1 MNAATFVDRPVLAN
15 VSALI
20 VSLIGLVAVLFLPV
34 TQYPPITPPTVQVT
48 ARFPGA
54 DARTVVET
62 VALPIEQQVNG
73 VENMLYM
80 QSTAANDGSY
90 TLVVTF
96 AVGTDLDQAQVQ
108 VQNRLSAALAILPQ
122 AVQAQGVT
130 SRKKSTA
137 ILQIVTLTSPDRSR
151 DGLFLSNYAAISLK
165 DALARIPGVADASVF
180 GVGQYGMRVW
190 LDADAMRARGLMP
203 GDVLT
208 AIQQQSQAVAAG
220 QVGAPPA
227 PTTQAFQVT
236 LDLRGRFAD
245 AAEFE
250 AIAVKTEPGGGITR
264 IRDIGRVEL
273 GAQTYS
279 QFLTLDGAPAAGIAI
294 FQLPGANALTV
305 ADAVRAEMARLGAG
319 FPEGVASAI
328 PFDTTRFVEASIHE
342 VYLTLAEAAG
352 LVLLVIL
359 LFLHDWRATLVPAT
373 TVPVTVIGAFAAL
386 WLLGF
391 SINLLTLFGLVL
403 AIGIVV
409 DDAIMVVEGATHHI
423 EAGLDPRS
431 AAVAAMGELMRPI
444 LAITLVLLCVFLP
457 ATLLPGIVGQFYR
470 QFALVIAATAVL
482 SAINAA
488 TLKPTQCAR
497 WLRPRVAPSIGFAA
511 AYRRGFDGAYG
522 RFEAA
527 YLGLTARLVR
537 HAAGASAAALALLAL
552 GLYGLTRLPTAF
564 IPTEDQGYLMVS
576 VQLPDGASLERTA
589 RAMDRLTAEARAV
602 PGVEQVVAIGGVS
615 LLDNNASL
623 ANAGV
628 AYVIL
633 KDWSLRGADETLR
646 AIYGRLQARLSGLAE
661 ARLTVVPP
669 PPIQGLGLTG
679 GFQMQVQLV
688 DGSFDY
694 RRLQQAADALVA
706 AAAAEPGLVRVTT
719 PFRAGAPHLRVDLD
733 RRKAETL
740 GVNPGDALQ
749 TIQTYVGST
758 YVGQI
763 TRFGHTFP
771 IFVQA
776 DAPFRLTPETVETL
790 TVRNASGVAVP
801 VGVLAQLTPAV
812 GPALVPLFDLAPSAA
827 VIGVA
832 APGTSSGQ
840 ALAAMTSLAQAALPP
855 GTRFAW
861 SGISYQEA
869 QLGGQAYWV
878 FGLALLLVYLVLA
891 GQYESW
897 TAPLAVI
904 LVVPLALLGT
914 VTALM
919 LAGADNNIYTQVGL
933 VLLIALAAKNAIL
946 VVAFARDLRLAQGL
960 PIAEAALAAARLR
973 LRPILMTSLAF
984 ILGVL
989 PLVFATGAGAAARR
1003 SIGIA
1008 VCSGM
1013 LASTF
1018 VAVLFVPPLFVMLQR
1033 VSERGHRPGAAV
1045 EAVPGAGATPA
1056 TGSGS
1061 GL

>member
-1 MNAATFVDRPVLAN
+1 MRVATFVERPVLAN
-15 VSALI
+15 VLAVL
-20 VSLIGLVAVLFLPV
+20 VCVIGLVAILFLPV
-34 TQYPPITPPTVQVT
+34 AQYPPITPPTVQVT

-62 VALPIEQQVNG
+62 MALPIEQQVNG

-80 QSTAANDGSY
+80 QSTSANDGTY
-90 TLVVTF
+90 ALVVTF

-108 VQNRLSAALAILPQ
+108 VQNRLSAAMAVLPQ

-130 SRKKSTA
+130 SKKKSTA

-165 DALARIPGVADASVF
+165 DTLARIPGVADASVF
-180 GVGQYGMRVW
+180 GIGQYGMRIW
-190 LDADAMRARGLMP
+190 LDADALRARGLMP
-203 GDVLT
+203 GDVVS
-208 AIQQQSQAVAAG
+208 AVQQQSQAVAAG
-220 QVGAPPA
+220 QVGAPPV
-227 PTTQAFQVT
+227 PTNQAFQIT
-236 LDLRGRFAD
+236 LDLKGRFAD

-250 AIAVKTEPGGGITR
+250 EIAVKTEPGGGITR
-264 IRDIGRVEL
+264 IRDVGRVEL
-273 GAQTYS
+273 GAQAYS

-294 FQLPGANALTV
+294 FQLPEANALAV
-305 ADAVRAEMARLGAG
+305 AAAVRAAMARLSAD
-319 FPEGVASAI
+319 FPEGVTASI
-328 PFDTTRFVEASIHE
+328 PFDTTRFVQASIRE
-342 VYLTLAEAAG
+342 VWITLAEAAV

-359 LFLHDWRATLVPAT
+359 VFLGDWRATLVPAT
-373 TVPVTVIGAFAAL
+373 TVPVTIIGAFAGLA
-386 WLLGF
+386 LLGF

-409 DDAIMVVEGATHHI
+409 DDAIMVVEASDHHV
-423 EAGLDPRS
+423 EAGLSPRE
-431 AAVAAMGELMRPI
+431 AAVTAMGELMMPI

-457 ATLLPGIVGQFYR
+457 ASLLPGIVGQLYR
-470 QFALVIAATAVL
+470 QFALVIAATALL
-482 SAINAA
+482 SALNAV

-497 WLRPRVAPSIGFAA
+497 WLRPRTTAPGRVEAA
-511 AYRRGFDGAYG
+511 FRR
-522 RFEAA
+522 RFEAVYGRLESA
-527 YLGLTARLVR
+527 YLGVTARLVR
-537 HAAGASAAALALLAL
+537 HAGAAAAAALALVAA
-552 GLYGLTRLPTAF
+552 GTYGLARLPTAF
-564 IPTEDQGYLMVS
+564 IPTEDQGYLMVA

-589 RAMDRLTAEARAV
+589 RAMDRLTVAAKAV
-602 PGVEQVVAIGGVS
+602 PGVDRVVSIGGVS

-633 KDWSLRGADETLR
+633 KDWSERGAGEDLRTLY
-646 AIYGRLQARLSGLAE
+646 AGLQARLSALPE
-661 ARLTVVPP
+661 ARSTVVPP

-679 GFQMQVQLV
+679 GFQMQVQLTG
-688 DGSFDY
+688 GSFDY
-694 RRLQQAADALVA
+694 AALQRAADALVA
-706 AAAAEPGLVRVTT
+706 AGAAQPGLVRVTT

-758 YVGQI
+758 YAGQI

-776 DAPFRLTPETVETL
+776 DAPFRLTPETIETL
-790 TVRNASGVAVP
+790 TVRNASGGAVP
-801 VGVLAQLTPAV
+801 VGVLATLTPAL
-812 GPALVPLFDLAPSAA
+812 GPALVPLFNLAPSAA
-827 VIGVA
+827 INGAA
-832 APGTSSGQ
+832 APGTSSGE
-840 ALAAMTSLAQAALPP
+840 ALALMADLAKSTLPP
-855 GTRFAW
+855 GTRFDW
-861 SGISYQEA
+861 SGIAYQEA
-869 QLGGQAYWV
+869 QLGNQAYWV

-904 LVVPLALLGT
+904 LAVPLALLGT
-914 VTALM
+914 VAALT
-919 LAGADNNIYTQVGL
+919 LAGAANNIYTQIGL

-946 VVAFARDLRLAQGL
+946 VVAFARDLRLVRGL
-960 PIAEAALAAARLR
+960 PIEEAALAAARLR

-1003 SIGIA
+1003 SIGIT

-1018 VAVLFVPPLFVMLQR
+1018 VAVLFVPPFFVVLQR
-1033 VSERGHRPGAAV
+1033 RAERAAR
-1045 EAVPGAGATPA
+1045 GKTPA
-1056 TGSGS
+1056 LPAEG
-1061 GL
+1061 